1 MRDKAFFRNT
11 ILSLEAEKL
20 NFSREAYIDYLKGT
34 AWDAGEPSDH
44 DGASHR
50 SSDAELAEG
59 FECPLHTHTEALAKL
74 QRIDFGPKSEVEE
87 GALVRFG
94 GQWFVIAVSTAEFAC
109 DGVNYIG
116 ISTQAP
122 IYNAMAGKRAGEIF
136 EFRGRHISIEDVA

>member
-20 NFSREAYIDYLKGT
+20 NFSQEAYIDYLKGT
-34 AWDAGEPSDH
+34 ARDTGEPTDH

-50 SSDAELAEG
+50 VSDAELAEG
-59 FECPLHTHTEALAKL
+59 FECPLHTHAEALAKL

-94 GQWFVIAVSTAEFAC
+94 GQWFVVAVSTSEFAC

-122 IYNAMAGKRAGEIF
+122 IYCAIEGKRAGDTF
-136 EFRGRHISIEDVA
+136 EFRGRRIHIEDVA